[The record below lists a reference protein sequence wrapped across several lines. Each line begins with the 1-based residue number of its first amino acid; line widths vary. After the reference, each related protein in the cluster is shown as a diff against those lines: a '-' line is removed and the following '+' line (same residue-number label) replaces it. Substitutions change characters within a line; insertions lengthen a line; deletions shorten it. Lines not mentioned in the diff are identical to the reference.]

1 MYLIVVDGYWVDTV
15 STEAAALATAQY
27 WMEYGHKDV
36 DIEEQEDNEDSN

>member
-1 MYLIVVDGYWVDTV
+1 MYLIVVGGHLVDAVDT
-15 STEAAALATAQY
+15 EEKALATAQY